1 MSRGYKLIIVC
12 LIYKILEINMRES
25 PKWTTNW
32 KKQVCFSNT
41 LHAVSR
47 RAEVDVGKT
56 DLSKSSRTPG
66 IPSHIFRL
74 ASNDH
79 LISSAW
85 RNSRMLLTITQCLMV
100 EDFTY
105 LRTTISFEAKR
116 TSANQSFASALTR
129 ARILVCGSRSNGP
142 TRVSRNGSL
151 AGRNRSQITLEHPCS
166 LCQNRKKINFFFY
179 PLANR

>member
-1 MSRGYKLIIVC
+1 M
-12 LIYKILEINMRES
+12 
-25 PKWTTNW
+25 
-32 KKQVCFSNT
+32 CFSNT
-41 LHAVSR
+41 LYAVLR
-47 RAEVDVGKT
+47 RAGVDVGKT

-66 IPSHIFRL
+66 IPSHIFRFT
-74 ASNDH
+74 SNDH

-116 TSANQSFASALTR
+116 TSANQSFAGALTR

-151 AGRNRSQITLEHPCS
+151 AGRNRSQTTLEHPCS
-166 LCQNRKKINFFFY
+166 LCQNQKKIDFSTLWRIVKSRFHWPLIVVMITKTFDFAFY
-179 PLANR
+179 LIVEEN

>member
-1 MSRGYKLIIVC
+1 M
-12 LIYKILEINMRES
+12 
-25 PKWTTNW
+25 
-32 KKQVCFSNT
+32 CFSNT

-66 IPSHIFRL
+66 IPSHIFRF

-116 TSANQSFASALTR
+116 TSANQSFAGALTR

-151 AGRNRSQITLEHPCS
+151 VGRNRSQITLEHPCS
-166 LCQNRKKINFFFY
+166 LCQNRKKINFFFL
-179 PLANR
+179 PFGESLKVVFTDL